1 MKELGVSGESSHHSG
16 FMSTNLV
23 TNVVD
28 TSKLEL
34 TAEELY
40 EMIPCGIIWCSVEE
54 EPKVLFCNTKA
65 ASYMDL
71 ADKDVTG
78 DKIGL
83 LSFIDPNDRV
93 QLLQSICGNRKT
105 AEGGLE
111 VRMIGARGSRRWLSL
126 TFQPFAAAED
136 RQFVQ
141 ICLSDITE
149 RRLYKDIANEVA
161 DGIYIID
168 RENYDLLYANESA
181 GLFLE
186 EEATTLGKKCY
197 KVLQGKDS
205 PCEFCTLSAG
215 VAEGEIH
222 EMYAPHTGR
231 TYATKIRHTEWNGA
245 PAFVKYV
252 TDITEE
258 KESQREKERLE
269 VYYQTLIKHLPG
281 GLVVTTF
288 KEGTIYPEFFS
299 EGFAAMMGM
308 TVEDAFVFYKFG
320 IESRIHL
327 EERKEA
333 LQVLFQHIEE
343 KTDSWESVHRLQ
355 KADGSYIWVRNI
367 SSLIIEEDGMVKIY
381 AVCSDVT
388 YDMKS
393 QQELRQ
399 RYNDMLFNHY
409 KSIAPNEIISGHC
422 NVTKDVIIDITDT
435 TKNDLL
441 NHFGYNRDDFF
452 SGVAGFIVD
461 SQERRQF
468 LERFLTKPMAQAYA
482 REETKHELE
491 CFVKLPNEN
500 RGRYVHISVILI
512 SSPETG
518 DIMGFLSVLDVTEMR
533 ISSKLFQR
541 LAEVSYDFIADVD
554 LKADRYKMVAV
565 NEKSSSIPFEEGSF
579 IEVARASL
587 YKEVLPK
594 DLKICKAM
602 LDYAYIRKRLQEED
616 SYSFHYSLMDES
628 GNVRTKNMLVFSTDG
643 KLDRI
648 CLARV
653 DVTES
658 VREQQ
663 GLLNMLAYTFE
674 LAGFLDVTTDHFVM
688 YTRKSVLENLA
699 PYSSGSFTKLI
710 DRVIEKYCEKED
722 QEEMHRQLSKETM
735 LQRLQQSTEG
745 YDLTFRFHHKENVQH
760 KQFNILWGDETHKTI
775 CLVRADV
782 TDVLTREQQ
791 SKEELKNALVLAQEA
806 NRAKSD
812 FLSSM
817 SHDIRTPM
825 NAIIG
830 MTDLAIANRA
840 NSEQIDESLSI
851 IKNSSEHLLRL
862 INDILDMSRI
872 ESGRMVLAKEAFNL
886 RSEMDKL
893 AVRSRALAEK
903 KGLVFT
909 YFVDICHDH
918 CIGDLLRLT
927 KILENLLGNSIKFT
941 PPGGRVSLTITE
953 LPSGDGKRIG
963 WYRYEIADTGVG
975 IEKENLSHIFE
986 PFYRTESS
994 TISRTEGSGLG
1005 LSIVKN
1011 IIDYKGGTID
1021 VKSTPAKGTT
1031 FYVELPIHFDDEQA
1045 ESPSADL
1052 RKEAA
1057 SADFSG
1063 IKILLVEDN
1072 KINQLIAVRI
1082 LESAGAQVSVAA
1094 NGREGL
1100 ERFEASEKGRFD
1112 IIMMDIQMPVMN
1124 GYDAARVIRSSAHP
1138 QAQTIPIIAMTANV
1152 FADDVKKCLDAGMDA
1167 HIAKPIDTKKLY
1179 GVINEYWE
1187 KRKGKE

>member
-1 MKELGVSGESSHHSG
+1 MKELGVSGESSHHSV
-16 FMSTNLV
+16 FMSINLV
-23 TNVVD
+23 TNVED
-28 TSKLEL
+28 TSKLAF

-54 EPKVLFCNTKA
+54 EPRVLFCNAKA

-71 ADKDVTG
+71 SVKDVVREERR
-78 DKIGL
+78 I
-83 LSFIDPNDRV
+83 LSFIDPDDRG
-93 QLLQSICGNRKT
+93 LFLQSIQENGK
-105 AEGGLE
+105 APEGGLE
-111 VRMIGARGSRRWLSL
+111 VRMIGDRGSRRWLSL
-126 TFQPFAAAED
+126 TFEPFAIDGGE
-136 RQFVQ
+136 RVVQ

-161 DGIYIID
+161 DGIYIIN
-168 RENYDLLYANESA
+168 RKNYDLLYANESA

-186 EEATTLGKKCY
+186 EEATILGKKCY

-205 PCEFCTLSAG
+205 PCEFCTLNAG

-222 EMYAPHTGR
+222 EMYAPHTGK
-231 TYATKIRHTEWNGA
+231 TYATKIRHTEWNGT

-252 TDITEE
+252 TDITEK
-258 KESQREKERLE
+258 KESRREKERLE

-281 GLVVTTF
+281 GLVVTTL
-288 KEGTIYPEFFS
+288 KEGTLYAEFFS

-308 TVEDAFVFYKFG
+308 TVEEAFAFYKYG
-320 IESRIHL
+320 IESKIHL
-327 EERKEA
+327 EEKEEA
-333 LQVLFQHIEE
+333 LQALFQHIEE
-343 KTDSWESVHRLQ
+343 KADSWESVYRLQ

-367 SSLIIEEDGMVKIY
+367 SSLMIEEGGKVKIY

-388 YDMKS
+388 RDMKS

-399 RYNDMLFNHY
+399 KYNDMLFNHY
-409 KSIAPNEIISGHC
+409 KSVAPNEIISGHC

-461 SQERRQF
+461 QDERRQF
-468 LERFLTKPMAQAYA
+468 LDKFLTEPMAQAYA

-491 CFVKLPNEN
+491 CFVKLPNES

-533 ISSKLFQR
+533 ISSKLFLR

-554 LKADRYKMVAV
+554 LRADRYKMIAV

-587 YKEVLPK
+587 YREVLPK
-594 DLKICKAM
+594 DLKMCRAM
-602 LDYAYIRKRLQEED
+602 LDYAYIRDRLRKED
-616 SYSFHYSLMDES
+616 SYSFHYSLLDES
-628 GNVRTKNMLVFSTDG
+628 GNVRTKNMLVFSTDK

-699 PYSSGSFTKLI
+699 PHNAGSFSRLI
-710 DRVIEKYCEKED
+710 DRVIDNYCEKED
-722 QEEMHRQLSKETM
+722 QEEMRRQLSKETM
-735 LQRLQQSTEG
+735 LQRLRESTEG
-745 YDLTFRFHHKENVQH
+745 YDLTFRFHHKGNVRH

-791 SKEELKNALVLAQEA
+791 SKEDLKNALVIAQEA

-872 ESGRMVLAKEAFNL
+872 ESGRMVLAREAFHL
-886 RSEMDKL
+886 RQEMDKV
-893 AVRSRALAEK
+893 AARFRVLAEK
-903 KGLVFT
+903 KGLAFT
-909 YFVDICHDH
+909 YRVDICHDN
-918 CIGDLLRLT
+918 CVGDLLRLT
-927 KILENLLGNSIKFT
+927 KILENLLGNAIKFT
-941 PPGGRVSLTITE
+941 PTGGRVSLTITE
-953 LPSGDGKRIG
+953 LPSSDGKWIG

-975 IEKENLSHIFE
+975 IDKENLAHIFE

-1011 IIDYKGGTID
+1011 IVDYKGGTID
-1021 VKSTPAKGTT
+1021 VKSAPAKGTT

-1045 ESPSADL
+1045 ETPAADAG
-1052 RKEAA
+1052 KESTLAE
-1057 SADFSG
+1057 FSG

-1082 LESAGAQVSVAA
+1082 LESAGGQVSVVS

-1100 ERFEASEKGRFD
+1100 ELFEASENGRFD

-1124 GYDAARVIRSSAHP
+1124 GYDSAKAIRSSAHP
-1138 QAQTIPIIAMTANV
+1138 QAKTIPIIAMTANV

-1167 HIAKPIDTKKLY
+1167 HIAKPVDTKKLY
-1179 GVINEYWE
+1179 GVINEYW
-1187 KRKGKE
+1187 KKKKDK